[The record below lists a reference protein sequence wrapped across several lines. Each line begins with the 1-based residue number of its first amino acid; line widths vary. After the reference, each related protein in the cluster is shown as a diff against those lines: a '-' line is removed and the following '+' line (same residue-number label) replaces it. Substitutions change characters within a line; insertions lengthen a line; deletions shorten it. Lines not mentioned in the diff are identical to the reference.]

1 MYKNNTNFE
10 NPKKLKKRN
19 LNWQYKNTK
28 KKKKRER
35 ERECY
40 KELDANEF
48 NNLEEI
54 DNFSINMLA

>member
-28 KKKKRER
+28 KKR

-40 KELDANEF
+40 KELYANEF